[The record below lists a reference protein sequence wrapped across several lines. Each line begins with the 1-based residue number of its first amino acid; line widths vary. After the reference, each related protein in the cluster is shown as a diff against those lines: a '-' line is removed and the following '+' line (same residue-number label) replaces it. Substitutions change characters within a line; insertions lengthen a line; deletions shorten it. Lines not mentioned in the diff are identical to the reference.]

1 MINPFAGHKPSPP
14 VVEVVVPKQP
24 VGDKPIMNFN
34 FNGSKWFA
42 PR

>member
-1 MINPFAGHKPSPP
+1 MINPFASYNPTP
-14 VVEVVVPKQP
+14 VEVVEPKQP
-24 VGDKPIMNFN
+24 VGDRPLLNLN

>member
-1 MINPFAGHKPSPP
+1 MINPFAGHNLTQ
-14 VVEVVVPKQP
+14 VEVVVPKQP
-24 VGDKPIMNFN
+24 VKDKPIMNFN

>member
-1 MINPFAGHKPSPP
+1 MINPFAGGNPNP
-14 VVEVVVPKQP
+14 VVEVVAPKQP